1 MATSF
6 CKAHCDM
13 SKVCGCDGG
22 VLAEK
27 ERVAA
32 EGNDDRSSRRGWE
45 IKGRHEERM
54 REREQERK
62 RHRERDKEKREIESV
77 PDI

>member
-1 MATSF
+1 
-6 CKAHCDM
+6 M
-13 SKVCGCDGG
+13 SKVCGCDGS

-45 IKGRHEERM
+45 IKGRQEE
-54 REREQERK
+54 REREGE
-62 RHRERDKEKREIESV
+62 RERERERAREKKTQRER
-77 PDI
+77 

>member
-1 MATSF
+1 
-6 CKAHCDM
+6 M
-13 SKVCGCDGG
+13 SKVCGCDGS

-45 IKGRHEERM
+45 IKGRQEEREREGERE

>member
-1 MATSF
+1 
-6 CKAHCDM
+6 M
-13 SKVCGCDGG
+13 SKVCGCDGS

-45 IKGRHEERM
+45 IKGRQEE
-54 REREQERK
+54 RERE
-62 RHRERDKEKREIESV
+62 RERESKREKDTEREIKRKGK
-77 PDI
+77 